1 MSRNF
6 FILITMNHLVILFL
20 TAFAYPAAIFGEPAS
35 RYKLTCE
42 DYPCSE
48 EDLTATKLVNN
59 DYGKQFEKRLI
70 NNTYYPHPWYWVY
83 KEKSNCKYTVAV
95 REDMPTHMA
104 TMEWIDVDIC
114 KEIIKFKTH

>member
-1 MSRNF
+1 MKRSLLSLLAAF
-6 FILITMNHLVILFL
+6 TLP
-20 TAFAYPAAIFGEPAS
+20 TAVFSEPTS

-42 DYPCSE
+42 DYPCSDKE
-48 EDLTATKLVNN
+48 LTAVNLVNN
-59 DYGKQFEKRLI
+59 NYGKQLENRLV

-83 KEKSNCKYTVAV
+83 KEKSNCKYRVAV

-114 KEIIKFKTH
+114 KETAKIKIY

>member
-1 MSRNF
+1 MKF
-6 FILITMNHLVILFL
+6 LIIPILFVL
-20 TAFAYPAAIFGEPAS
+20 TFTARINAEPAS

-48 EDLTATKLVNN
+48 EELTSVNLVNDN
-59 DYGKQFEKRLI
+59 YGKKLEKRLK

-114 KEIIKFKTH
+114 KETAKLRTY

>member
-1 MSRNF
+1 MIPSIYVLV
-6 FILITMNHLVILFL
+6 FISGIN
-20 TAFAYPAAIFGEPAS
+20 AEPAS

-42 DYPCSE
+42 DYPCRE
-48 EDLTATKLVNN
+48 EDLNAIKLVNDN
-59 DYGKQFEKRLI
+59 HGKQLEKRLI

-83 KEKSNCKYTVAV
+83 KKGNCKFTSAA

-114 KEIIKFKTH
+114 KKIVKFR

>member
-1 MSRNF
+1 MKRL
-6 FILITMNHLVILFL
+6 LITLLASIALP
-20 TAFAYPAAIFGEPAS
+20 TAVNTEPAS

-48 EDLTATKLVNN
+48 DELTAANLVNN
-59 DYGKQFEKRLI
+59 KYGKQLENRLV

-83 KEKSNCKYTVAV
+83 LEKSNCKYRVAV

-114 KEIIKFKTH
+114 KETTTLRTY

>member
-1 MSRNF
+1 MKLL
-6 FILITMNHLVILFL
+6 LITLLASIVLP
-20 TAFAYPAAIFGEPAS
+20 TAVNTEPAS

-48 EDLTATKLVNN
+48 DELTAAKLVNN
-59 DYGKQFEKRLI
+59 KYGKQLENRLV

-83 KEKSNCKYTVAV
+83 LKKSNCKYRVAV

-114 KEIIKFKTH
+114 KETTTLKTY

>member
-1 MSRNF
+1 
-6 FILITMNHLVILFL
+6 MNRLVILFL
-20 TAFAYPAAIFGEPAS
+20 IAFAYPSALFGEPAS
-35 RYKLTCE
+35 RYKLSCK

-48 EDLTATKLVNN
+48 DYLTATKLVNN
-59 DYGKQFEKRLI
+59 KYGKQFEKRLI

-83 KEKSNCKYTVAV
+83 KGKSNCKYTVAV

-114 KEIIKFKTH
+114 KKTTKLKTY